1 MFSVEQKPYY
11 VKLMINE
18 GYTTKS
24 KSKSGVS
31 MALNSRIFILERYI
45 KQRHYSFISIF
56 KNILKRSYDSKKQVC
71 NLRAF
76 LEGKYNTPTN

>member
-1 MFSVEQKPYY
+1 MFSIEQKPYY

-18 GYTTKS
+18 GYTT

-56 KNILKRSYDSKKQVC
+56 KNILKQSYDSKKQVC

-76 LEGKYNTPTN
+76 LEGKAGLDK